1 MLKKLYSFLII
12 IAVIFNSC
20 IVAYAT
26 SEDFFEFTEDFS
38 GCTEENSFFA
48 TEMANAYQLTNG
60 SQEIY
65 TRGDGS
71 KWVTSDVWKGGYT
84 GNYAGRTYIHSDNK
98 MMYLKALGG
107 GYLSAVNLVLDDEI
121 PDSNVIKFSFKTQRG
136 SRMQGMGFFVSQ
148 DEKNFVLFGQ
158 RNGEEISNLNSSAN
172 QYVPFVAVYQSGTMT
187 LIDNDVKSS
196 GWTNSDNQLTWDISV
211 ENGVANYKATSGSGV
226 EWEGILDLNE
236 YNILSDYKYLASF
249 MAFGDNEGGILKHFS
264 CKMGDF
270 YVGGLGEPSAVIYR
284 DIAEN
289 MEVIEENT
297 YKLKDGD
304 VVRRILS
311 YDSFSQVELSEDGIS
326 YDTFLLENGEC
337 LNTVNEKIYRFVRVP
352 DNISGGLYLLSD
364 LWKNDVIDLKKDT
377 QLYLYLFLNG
387 TLSSSSVWTSDSEFA
402 SVNRWGCVDGVKDG
416 QSVLSV
422 TDGDITLSTKIR
434 VVGLYT
440 EAVET
445 QDSEIVARYVE
456 TQQDIVNTLNSAITN
471 TDKDAVKTFLTIEDD
486 DNLSAM
492 DLISNN
498 DYTSMSQE
506 ELDSLADRL
515 LTYVDGFTLTD
526 LDSIT
531 SFGEFL
537 VKEKYVGK
545 MNNLQDAEAVGV
557 QLGQIN
563 DVLELPINTEYYE
576 SFAIYINDELDNIVF
591 QNYND
596 LKNKIMDAIIIKNV
610 ANNISRESL
619 NSMLT
624 TYQSRIG
631 FDISHYNSIENKD
644 VFIDS
649 LIEER
654 DRLTDIYSIKNFI
667 DNYTE
672 TVTIVPTPAPTP
684 RPSNGGGGGGGG
696 GGGFRV
702 VPTQP
707 KAEEPEQ
714 KTVANK
720 VEIFKDV
727 PVDFWG
733 YEAIRYMSANNAI
746 SGYEDGTFKPNQMM
760 TRAEYLQMLMNIV
773 SPNYVID
780 ETNIIEFED
789 AKETD
794 WFYKNIQKAAQLG
807 IVVGYDGKCNPNEQI
822 NRQEMAVFIYRAA
835 TIGEKTL
842 KTDTE
847 IIQFEDEVDILDW
860 AKTPVLKLQ
869 AAGILS
875 GIDGKF
881 EPYSGATRAMG
892 AQMIY
897 NLTESLI
904 MPESKEAANNEKN

>member
-1 MLKKLYSFLII
+1 MLKRLYSFLII
-12 IAVIFNSC
+12 IAVILNSC

-26 SEDFFEFTEDFS
+26 PEDVFEFTEDFS

-48 TEMANAYQLTNG
+48 TQMSDAYQLTNG
-60 SQEIY
+60 SHAIY
-65 TRGDGS
+65 TRSDGA

-84 GNYAGRTYIHSDNK
+84 DNYAGRTYIHSDNK
-98 MMYLKALGG
+98 RMYLKALGQ
-107 GYLSAVNLVLDDEI
+107 GYLSAVNLKIDDEI
-121 PDSNVIKFSFKTQRG
+121 PDSSVIKLSFKTQRG
-136 SRMQGMGFFVSQ
+136 SRMQGMGFFVSE

-187 LIDNDVKSS
+187 LIDNDVKSN
-196 GWTNSDNQLTWDISV
+196 GWTGSDNQLTWDISV

-226 EWEGILDLNE
+226 KWEGILDLNE
-236 YNILSDYKYLASF
+236 YNILPNYKYLASF
-249 MAFGDNEGGILKHFS
+249 MAFGDSEGGSLEYFS

-289 MEVIEENT
+289 MEEVEENT
-297 YKLKDGD
+297 YKLKEDE
-304 VVRRILS
+304 VVRRIIS
-311 YDSFSQVELSEDGIS
+311 YDSFSQIELSEDGVS
-326 YDTFLLENGEC
+326 YDTFQLENGEC
-337 LNTVNEKIYRFVRVP
+337 LNTINEKTYRFVRVP
-352 DNISGGLYLLSD
+352 DNISEGLYLLSD
-364 LWKNDVIDLKKDT
+364 LWENDVTDLKKDA
-377 QLYLYLFLNG
+377 QMYLYPFING
-387 TLSSSSVWTSDSEFA
+387 TLSSLSVWASDSEFA
-402 SVNRWGCVDGVKDG
+402 SVNRWGCVSGVKDG
-416 QSVLSV
+416 QSVISV
-422 TDGDITLSTKIR
+422 TSGDIELSTKIR

-440 EAVET
+440 EAIET
-445 QDSEIVARYVE
+445 QNPEIVARYVE
-456 TQQDIVNTLNSAITN
+456 TQQDIVNTLNLAITN
-471 TDKDAVKTFLTIEDD
+471 SDKDAVKAFLTIEDD
-486 DNLSAM
+486 NNLSAM

-498 DYTSMSQE
+498 DYKSMSQE
-506 ELDSLADRL
+506 ELDSLVDRI

-531 SFGEFL
+531 SFGNL
-537 VKEKYVGK
+537 LIKEKHVGK
-545 MNNLQDAEAVGV
+545 MNNLQDAEAVAT
-557 QLGQIN
+557 QLEQIN
-563 DVLELPINTEYYE
+563 DVLNLPINTEYYE
-576 SFAIYINDELDNIVF
+576 SFANYINDELDNIVF

-596 LKNKIMDAIIIKNV
+596 LENKIIDAVIIKNV
-610 ANNISRESL
+610 ANNIGKESL
-619 NSMLT
+619 KGLLA
-624 TYQSRIG
+624 TYQNRIG
-631 FDISHYNSIENKD
+631 YDASHYDSIEDKD
-644 VFIDS
+644 TFIDS
-649 LIEER
+649 LIEAR
-654 DRLTDIYSIKNFI
+654 NRLTDIASIKNFI

-672 TVTIVPTPAPTP
+672 TVTPTPTPTP
-684 RPSNGGGGGGGG
+684 RPSSGGGGGGGG
-696 GGGFRV
+696 VTV

-727 PVDFWG
+727 SVDFWG
-733 YEAIRYMSANNAI
+733 YEAIRYLSANDAI
-746 SGYEDGTFKPNQMM
+746 SGYDDGTFKPNQMM

-780 ETNIIEFED
+780 ETKIIEFED

-807 IVVGYDGKCNPNEQI
+807 IIVGYDGKCNPNEQI
-822 NRQEMAVFIYRAA
+822 NRQEMAVFVYRAA

-847 IIQFEDEVDILDW
+847 IIQFTDESDILDW

-904 MPESKEAANNEKN
+904 MPESKEAAKNEEN